1 MSNNN
6 INDNDNIDNN
16 DMITE
21 NIDNNDM
28 ITENIDN
35 NSDLTYIN
43 NTEYIFNE
51 SIMNDL
57 QENVIPMLYQYDD
70 TREDFYKY
78 MIIKLSSLG
87 YSLEDIYNAIGF
99 YLEYIVLTDE
109 MDIVR
114 TQIMNFHRTE
124 MTDNNNSI
132 FNSLF
137 DYNMYN
143 ILLNFMN
150 NTQNNIQNNNEIE
163 LESVK
168 LVVEKDE
175 LDNIKT
181 CKYKELD
188 EDIKNAN
195 PKCIICQSDFN
206 KLNKV
211 RILKCNHV
219 YHNKCIDKW
228 LTKISYKCPICR
240 EGCANYK
247 PLVD

>member
-6 INDNDNIDNN
+6 INDNIDNN

-28 ITENIDN
+28 ITENINN
-35 NSDLTYIN
+35 NSVLSYIN

-57 QENVIPMLYQYDD
+57 QEYVIPMLYQYDD

-87 YSLEDIYNAIGF
+87 NSLEDIYNAIGF

-114 TQIMNFHRTE
+114 TQIINFHIIE
-124 MTDNNNSI
+124 MTDNNSI
-132 FNSLF
+132 
-137 DYNMYN
+137 YNMYN
-143 ILLNFMN
+143 IILNFMN
-150 NTQNNIQNNNEIE
+150 NTQNNTQNNNETE

-219 YHNKCIDKW
+219 YHNRCIDKW

-247 PLVD
+247 PLID

>member
-1 MSNNN
+1 MSNNMDNNN
-6 INDNDNIDNN
+6 IDNELNIENDNIDTNN
-16 DMITE
+16 
-21 NIDNNDM
+21 NNL
-28 ITENIDN
+28 
-35 NSDLTYIN
+35 SYIN
-43 NTEYIFNE
+43 NTDYIFNE

-87 YSLEDIYNAIGF
+87 YSLEDIYHAIGF
-99 YLEYIVLTDE
+99 YLEYIVIIDE

-114 TQIMNFHRTE
+114 TEIINFHRTE
-124 MTDNNNSI
+124 MSENNSNI
-132 FNSLF
+132 FTSLF
-137 DYNMYN
+137 DYNVYN
-143 ILLNFMN
+143 IFLNIMN
-150 NTQNNIQNNNEIE
+150 NTQNNNETE

-168 LVVEKDE
+168 LVVDKDE
-175 LDNIKT
+175 LDNIKS
-181 CKYKELD
+181 CKYKELE

-219 YHNKCIDKW
+219 YHNRCIDKW
-228 LTKISYKCPICR
+228 LCKISYKCPICR
-240 EGCANYK
+240 EGCAPYK